1 MGVVLRI
8 WAIFLMAAK
17 RLLVNRWLSLATMVG
32 LVTSIAFVVSI
43 PLYADSVYNRI
54 LWEELS
60 AVSLQQSDAADGLP
74 LTFVFRYV
82 GAWSEPQEW
91 EDFQSVDE
99 YLSGPAATQ
108 LGLPRERLW
117 RHFRTDTFQLF
128 PQDETVYE
136 DVTKQL
142 AWMSFGFSDGIEQH
156 ITLLEGSLPRVASP
170 SPDSVVEVLVSEE
183 LALDLGMQV
192 GEPYVA
198 FATRDTQGGKRTETI
213 PVRIAGVWRANDP
226 QEEYWVHN
234 SVSGMLLVPEETFG
248 GRISSYLKK
257 DVDFAQWGLVVD
269 GSDIRAGDVVPLLAR
284 MASVQKRAA
293 AFLPETRLSVSPG
306 EALQEYRDSAGLL
319 TMLLYAFSVPIVG
332 LTLAFIGLVAGL
344 SVGRQRSEIAT
355 LRSRGATVI
364 QVAGI
369 AALEGLMLG
378 ALALAVGIP
387 VSETIAWIMG
397 KARSF
402 MDFSVQSNLIVN
414 TTADTLRF
422 GIVAVGLVLVT
433 QILPTIGAARH
444 TIVTYKQERA
454 RSLRPPW
461 WQRVW
466 LDVLLLIPTVY
477 GSYMLRQQGSI
488 ALPMAGGG
496 LTSNPLQNPLLLLV
510 PALGVFALT
519 LFILRLLP
527 AVMTVIAW
535 IASRAGSVGLLL
547 AARHLA
553 RTPGLYSAPL
563 VLLILTL
570 SLSAFT
576 ASLAATLDEHLY
588 DRMYYSVGA
597 DMRLAELGE
606 MEEAPR
612 PTEGD
617 GGLERGISY
626 MQQERPRWFFVPVS
640 EHLKVPGVQAAA
652 RVGQYEALTRLSGVS
667 AAATVMGVDRIDFQN
682 VTFWRRDFASA
693 SLGELMNSLAVAPNG
708 VLASRQYMRSNSL
721 KVGDTI
727 PVQMKIRGQRP
738 ELDFK
743 IVGSFDLYPTWYPDY
758 SEQPMGGGEGLLDGL
773 SLDTI
778 RKLDPRALVLMY
790 QTRQDRASGE
800 ETGPP
805 LLVGNLE
812 YIFEQAGG
820 QLPYDVWLRT
830 DPNVDHDHLVEGMK
844 ELDLRVSNWDAAL
857 PQVIEEQMSPERQ
870 GLFGLLSIG
879 FLASALLTVL
889 GFLLYALFSFRNRF
903 IELGTLRA
911 IGLSSGQMIAFLAGE
926 MAFLIS
932 IGLVAGTGLGVG
944 VSNLFIP
951 YMQMGAEPSELMP
964 PFIVEIAWPD
974 IFRIYA
980 LFGLLF
986 IVALVIL
993 VVLLMRMKI
1002 FQAIK
1007 LGETV

>member
-1 MGVVLRI
+1 
-8 WAIFLMAAK
+8 MAAK
-17 RLLVNRWLSLATMVG
+17 RLLVNRWLSLATTVG

-43 PLYADSVYNRI
+43 PLYADAVYYRI

-60 AVSLQQSDAADGLP
+60 AVAFQQNDATDSLP

-82 GAWSEPQEW
+82 GAWEEPLEW
-91 EDFQSVDE
+91 EDIQSVDE
-99 YLSGPAATQ
+99 YLSGPAAAQ
-108 LGLPRERLW
+108 LGLPRKTLW
-117 RHFRTDTFQLF
+117 RHFKTDTFQLF
-128 PQDETVYE
+128 PQDEAVYE
-136 DVTKQL
+136 DVTEGL
-142 AWMSFGFSDGIEQH
+142 AWVSFGFSDGIEQH
-156 ITLLEGSLPRVASP
+156 ITILEGSLPRVASP
-170 SPDSVVEVLVSEE
+170 SPDSVVEVLVREK
-183 LALDLGMQV
+183 LALDLGLQV
-192 GEPYVA
+192 GEPYIA

-213 PVRIAGVWRANDP
+213 PVRIAGVWKANDDL
-226 QEEYWVHN
+226 EEYWVYN
-234 SVSGMLLVPEETFG
+234 SVSEALLVTEETYR
-248 GRISSYLKK
+248 GRISSYMKE
-257 DVDFAQWGLVVD
+257 DIDFAQWGMVMD
-269 GSDIRAGDVVPLLAR
+269 GSDIRTDDVVPLLAR

-293 AFLPETRLSVSPG
+293 AFLPETRLAVSPMD
-306 EALQEYRDSAGLL
+306 ALQDYRDSAGLL
-319 TMLLYAFSVPIVG
+319 TMLLYAFSVPIIG

-344 SVGRQRSEIAT
+344 SVGRRRSEIAT

-369 AALEGLMLG
+369 AALEGLLLG
-378 ALALAVGIP
+378 AIALAIGLP
-387 VSETIAWIMG
+387 VSETVAWVMG

-402 MDFSVQSNLIVN
+402 MDFSVESNLRVS

-422 GIVAVGLVLVT
+422 GVVAVGLVLAT

-461 WQRVW
+461 WQRAW

-477 GSYMLRQQGSI
+477 GTYMLRQQGSI
-488 ALPMAGGG
+488 ALPMAGDGA
-496 LTSNPLQNPLLLLV
+496 TSNPLQNPLLLLV

-519 LFILRLLP
+519 LVILRLLP
-527 AVMTVIAW
+527 AVMTGIAW

-576 ASLAATLDEHLY
+576 ASLAKTLDEHLY

-597 DMRLAELGE
+597 DMRLAEFGE

-612 PTEGD
+612 PTEED
-617 GGLERGISY
+617 GGQERGISY
-626 MQQERPRWFFVPVS
+626 MQKERPRWFFVPVS

-652 RVGQYEALTRLSGVS
+652 RVGQYEALSRLSGVS
-667 AAATVMGVDRIDFQN
+667 ADVTVMGVDRIDFQN

-708 VLASRQYMRSNSL
+708 VLASRLFMRSNSL
-721 KVGDTI
+721 KVGDAV
-727 PVQMKIRGQRP
+727 PVQMKIRAHRP
-738 ELDFK
+738 ELDFE

-758 SEQPMGGGEGLLDGL
+758 SEQPMGGGEGLLDRL

-778 RKLDPRALVLMY
+778 RKLDFRTLVLMAP
-790 QTRQDRASGE
+790 TAEDRFRDRARGE
-800 ETGPP
+800 RAEPP

-830 DPNVDHDHLVEGMK
+830 DPNVDHEQLVEGMK
-844 ELDLRVSNWDAAL
+844 ELDLRVSNWDAVL
-857 PQVIEEQMSPERQ
+857 PQVVEEQRSPERQ

-889 GFLLYALFSFRNRF
+889 GFLLYALFSFRSRF

-926 MAFLIS
+926 LAFLIS
-932 IGLVAGTGLGVG
+932 IGLAAGTGLGVG
-944 VSNLFIP
+944 ISKLFIP
-951 YMQMGAEPSELMP
+951 YMQMGAEPSELVP
-964 PFIVEIAWPD
+964 PFMVEIAWPD

-986 IVALVIL
+986 VVALVIL
-993 VVLLMRMKI
+993 AVLLMRMKI

>member
-17 RLLVNRWLSLATMVG
+17 RLLVNRWLSLATTVG

-43 PLYADSVYNRI
+43 PLYADAVYHRI

-60 AVSLQQSDAADGLP
+60 AAAFQQNDATDSLP

-82 GAWSEPQEW
+82 GAWEEPLEW
-91 EDFQSVDE
+91 EDIQSVDE
-99 YLSGPAATQ
+99 YLSGPAAAQ
-108 LGLPRERLW
+108 LGLPRKTLW
-117 RHFRTDTFQLF
+117 RHFKTDTFQLF
-128 PQDETVYE
+128 PQDEAVYE
-136 DVTKQL
+136 DATKGL
-142 AWMSFGFSDGIEQH
+142 AWVSFGFSDGIEQH
-156 ITLLEGSLPRVASP
+156 ITILEGSLPRVASP
-170 SPDSVVEVLVSEE
+170 APDSVVEVLVREK
-183 LALDLGMQV
+183 LALDLGLQV
-192 GEPYVA
+192 GEPYIA

-213 PVRIAGVWRANDP
+213 PVRIAGVWKANDAL
-226 QEEYWVHN
+226 EEYWVYN
-234 SVSGMLLVPEETFG
+234 SVSEVLLVTEETYK
-248 GRISSYLKK
+248 GRISSYMKE
-257 DVDFAQWGLVVD
+257 DIDFAQWGLVMD
-269 GSDIRAGDVVPLLAR
+269 GSDIRTDDVVPLLAR

-293 AFLPETRLSVSPG
+293 AFLPETRLAVSPG
-306 EALQEYRDSAGLL
+306 DALHDYRDSAGLL
-319 TMLLYAFSVPIVG
+319 TTLLYAFSVPIIG

-344 SVGRQRSEIAT
+344 SVGRRRSEIAT

-369 AALEGLMLG
+369 AALEGLLLG
-378 ALALAVGIP
+378 ALALAIGLP
-387 VSETIAWIMG
+387 VSETVAWIMG

-402 MDFSVQSNLIVN
+402 MDFSAESNLRVS

-422 GIVAVGLVLVT
+422 GVVAVGLVLAT

-461 WQRVW
+461 WQRAW
-466 LDVLLLIPTVY
+466 LDILLLIPTVY
-477 GSYMLRQQGSI
+477 GTYMRRQQGSI
-488 ALPMAGGG
+488 ALPMAGDGV
-496 LTSNPLQNPLLLLV
+496 TSNPLQNPLLLLV

-527 AVMTVIAW
+527 AVMTGIAW

-576 ASLAATLDEHLY
+576 ASLAKTLDEHLY

-617 GGLERGISY
+617 GGQERGLSY
-626 MQQERPRWFFVPVS
+626 MQQERLRWFFVPVS

-667 AAATVMGVDRIDFQN
+667 ADVTVMGVDRIDFQN
-682 VTFWRRDFASA
+682 VSFWRRDFASA

-708 VLASRQYMRSNSL
+708 VLASRLLMRSNSL
-721 KVGDTI
+721 KVGDAV
-727 PVQMKIRGQRP
+727 PVQMKVRGQPP

-758 SEQPMGGGEGLLDGL
+758 SEQPASRGEGLLDAL
-773 SLDTI
+773 SLDKI
-778 RKLDPRALVLMY
+778 QSLDPRGLALMY
-790 QTRQDRASGE
+790 QTRRARAKGE
-800 ETGPP
+800 RAEPP

-830 DPNVDHDHLVEGMK
+830 DPNVDHEKLVEGMR
-844 ELDLRVSNWDAAL
+844 ELDLRVSDWDATL

-889 GFLLYALFSFRNRF
+889 GFLLYALFSFRSRF

-932 IGLVAGTGLGVG
+932 IGLAAGTGLGVG
-944 VSNLFIP
+944 ISKLFIP
-951 YMQMGAEPSELMP
+951 YM
-964 PFIVEIAWPD
+964 
-974 IFRIYA
+974 
-980 LFGLLF
+980 
-986 IVALVIL
+986 
-993 VVLLMRMKI
+993 
-1002 FQAIK
+1002 
-1007 LGETV
+1007 